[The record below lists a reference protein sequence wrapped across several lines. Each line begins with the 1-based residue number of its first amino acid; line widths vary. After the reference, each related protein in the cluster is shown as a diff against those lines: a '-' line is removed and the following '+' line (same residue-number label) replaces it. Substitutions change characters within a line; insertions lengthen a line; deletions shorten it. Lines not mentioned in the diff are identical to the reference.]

1 MIGVLFFTFFKAVPQ
16 VLLSGYEW
24 LVYLV
29 GKYALLDGFAK

>member
-29 GKYALLDGFAK
+29 GKYALQVGFAE